1 MLVCTD
7 LEVVPKAQEL
17 DVILD
22 LLHLKLVHLNL
33 EDLVYRILDAENL
46 EVLPEVLGVD
56 LSYREHI

>member
-33 EDLVYRILDAENL
+33 EDLVYRILNAENL
-46 EVLPEVLGVD
+46 EVLPEVLRVD